1 MGHTLIKA
9 CYPEETLNTGFK
21 IFLWDPFLVPSLAL
35 FLFSFLASS
44 LQSSI
49 FYFFFLLLQQHTQQ
63 RAWMISSIFSPPP
76 QTKSN
81 THSSLVRSNF
91 VFYAQLA
98 YIDVT
103 KQIRVELLQNE
114 IKFDDMWSNHFVFL
128 YQCQYVI
135 YIQQF
140 YESLTLK

>member
-1 MGHTLIKA
+1 MGHTIIKA

-35 FLFSFLASS
+35 FLFSFWPPRFKVLFFISS
-44 LQSSI
+44 FFFYSSI
-49 FYFFFLLLQQHTQQ
+49 RSSVHG
-63 RAWMISSIFSPPP
+63 ISSIFSPPP

-103 KQIRVELLQNE
+103 KQIRVDLLKNE
-114 IKFDDMWSNHFVFL
+114 IKFDDMWSNHFVFS
-128 YQCQYVI
+128 YQCQYVT
-135 YIQQF
+135 YMQQ
-140 YESLTLK
+140 LPVTLK

>member
-49 FYFFFLLLQQHTQQ
+49 FYFFFLLLQQHSQQ
-63 RAWMISSIFSPPP
+63 QQQQNWPRHALHSVVSPLLPLYTIIKRMFLLLLFTRIWFYFMLSS
-76 QTKSN
+76 
-81 THSSLVRSNF
+81 
-91 VFYAQLA
+91 A

-103 KQIRVELLQNE
+103 KQITM
-114 IKFDDMWSNHFVFL
+114 I
-128 YQCQYVI
+128 
-135 YIQQF
+135 
-140 YESLTLK
+140 